1 MRGDDESAMPVPAP
15 HLLAAPEA
23 ARQHGRSSACGKR
36 EVALNRR
43 EVRGLSRLSHN
54 ALGAFLFLLPFLV
67 PYVVLKLWP
76 IVYGFWI
83 SLHNWSS
90 IGGDPTFVGAQNYQR
105 LFYDPL
111 FWRAFSNTLLFTAL
125 ATPTLIALGMG
136 LALILNRALPGG
148 GAFRTLFYLPNMLS
162 VSVISLIFVAVLT
175 ADNSGLVNNLMG
187 NFGIAPIPFLLN
199 QHTAMPSLALA
210 AVWWTVGFNML
221 ILLAGL
227 QNIPR
232 EILDAARV
240 DGANRWQQFV
250 SITLPLL
257 RRPLM
262 LVTILQVIACFQVF
276 GLVDV
281 MTRGGPGGATRSLV
295 YYLFERAFS
304 NSQLGYGSAIAM
316 ILFLILFVV
325 SMSQLRFFRRQE
337 DAA

>member
-1 MRGDDESAMPVPAP
+1 MGIQTASTFEFCCARAVDQRGRCAGYE
-15 HLLAAPEA
+15 
-23 ARQHGRSSACGKR
+23 QR
-36 EVALNRR
+36 EVALDRR
-43 EVRGLSRLSHN
+43 ELRRLDRLSHDGR
-54 ALGAFLFLLPFLV
+54 AAILFLLPFLV

-105 LFYDPL
+105 VLYDPL
-111 FWRAFSNTLLFTAL
+111 FWRALGNTALFTAL
-125 ATPTLIALGMG
+125 ATPALIALGMG
-136 LALILNRALPGG
+136 LALILNRSLPGG
-148 GAFRTLFYLPNMLS
+148 GVFRTLFYLPNMLS

-175 ADNSGLVNNLMG
+175 ADSSGLVNNFLG

-199 QHTAMPSLALA
+199 QHTAIPSIASA
-210 AVWWTVGFNML
+210 AIWWTVGFNML

-227 QNIPR
+227 QNIPSDVV
-232 EILDAARV
+232 DAARV
-240 DGANRWQQFV
+240 DGADGWRQFV
-250 SITLPLL
+250 WITLPLL

-262 LVTILQVIACFQVF
+262 LVTILQFIACFQLF

-295 YYLFERAFS
+295 YYLFERAFT
-304 NSQLGYGSAIAM
+304 NSQLGYGSALAT

-325 SMSQLRFFRRQE
+325 SISQLRLFRREE